1 MNDGPEGPA
10 NPGPSSSL
18 SEEEEVDSESEL
30 AAKKR
35 DILKYIFLVWFC
47 VQVELNKMMQQ

>member
-1 MNDGPEGPA
+1 MNDGPEGPP

-18 SEEEEVDSESEL
+18 SEEEEVDSESDS

-35 DILKYIFLVWFC
+35 DILKDIFLVWFC
-47 VQVELNKMMQQ
+47 VQVEWNKMIQ

>member
-10 NPGPSSSL
+10 NPAPSSSL
-18 SEEEEVDSESEL
+18 SDEEELDSESEF

-35 DILKYIFLVWFC
+35 DILKYIFF
-47 VQVELNKMMQQ
+47 